1 MPMATKKKQTLRNSE
16 YYDMQSTFDELYAKS
31 QNGQV
36 FQNLM
41 GIICSEENIQL
52 AYRNIKRNGGSVT
65 PGVDGITIRDIEQ
78 MPAEKYIRTVQKKL
92 AWYKPKPVKRVEI
105 PKPNGGIRPLGIPTM
120 FDRLVQQ
127 SIKQVLEPIC
137 EAKFHEYSY
146 GFRPNR
152 SAENAISK
160 VQNLIHFTKLY
171 YVVDMDIKGFFD
183 NVNHSKL
190 IKQMWSLG
198 IRDKTLLCI
207 IKEMLKAPIILPDG
221 SKVLPQKGTPQGGVL
236 SPLLANIVL
245 NELDW
250 WISSQWETHPTHTPY
265 KIIEHKEGHQDR
277 GSIYRALKRSNLKE
291 MYIVRYADDFKIF
304 CRKRDDANKAY
315 FAIKQWLAERLKLEI
330 SEEKS
335 KVVSLKRHYSE
346 FLGFELKVVQKR
358 KKWVVRSHMCQK
370 AIQRETHVLIEQ
382 IKDMQHPQDA
392 ANGALAVTKYN
403 AMVIGIHNYYQIATD
418 VNLDCKTI
426 RRNIN
431 ICLHNRLR
439 HKITKTGQVVG
450 KYIRQRYGQS
460 KDIQF
465 IYGCPIAPIG
475 SVQHKKPMSKKR
487 TINSYTPEGRAEIHD
502 GLKLNMSILLQL
514 MKTSTP
520 MGSVEFMDNR
530 LSLWCAQYGK
540 CAITGRELMVDEIHC
555 HHKIPKEPPFYGTD
569 RYENLIIVHVD
580 VHRLI
585 HATAP
590 ETIAKYLAML
600 NLTKRQLNKVNSL
613 RKSAGLAEIEQ

>member
-1 MPMATKKKQTLRNSE
+1 MATKKKQTLRNSE

-403 AMVIGIHNYYQIATD
+403 AMVIGIHNYYQIAID

>member
-1 MPMATKKKQTLRNSE
+1 MATKKKQTLRNSE

-160 VQNLIHFTKLY
+160 VKNLIHFTKLY

-358 KKWVVRSHMCQK
+358 KKWVVRSHICQK
-370 AIQRETHVLIEQ
+370 AIQRETHALIEQ

-502 GLKLNMSILLQL
+502 ALKLNMSILLQL

-520 MGSVEFMDNR
+520 TGSVEFMDNR

>member
-1 MPMATKKKQTLRNSE
+1 MATKKKQTLRNSE

-530 LSLWCAQYGK
+530 LSLWRAQYGK

>member
-1 MPMATKKKQTLRNSE
+1 MATKKKRTLRNSE

-358 KKWVVRSHMCQK
+358 KKWVVRSHICQK
-370 AIQRETHVLIEQ
+370 AIQRETHALIEQ

-520 MGSVEFMDNR
+520 TGSVEFMDNR

-555 HHKIPKEPPFYGTD
+555 HHKIPKGPPFYGTD

>member
-1 MPMATKKKQTLRNSE
+1 MATKKKQTLRNSE

-250 WISSQWETHPTHTPY
+250 WISTQWETHPTHTPY

-358 KKWVVRSHMCQK
+358 KKWVVRSHICQK
-370 AIQRETHVLIEQ
+370 AIQRETHALIEQ

-520 MGSVEFMDNR
+520 TGSVEFMDNR

-555 HHKIPKEPPFYGTD
+555 HHKIPKGPPFYGTD

>member
-1 MPMATKKKQTLRNSE
+1 MATKKKQTLRNSE

-358 KKWVVRSHMCQK
+358 KKWVVRSHICQK
-370 AIQRETHVLIEQ
+370 AIQRETHALIEQ

-465 IYGCPIAPIG
+465 IYGCPIAPTG

-520 MGSVEFMDNR
+520 TGSVEFMDNR

-555 HHKIPKEPPFYGTD
+555 HHKIPKGPPFYGTD

>member
-1 MPMATKKKQTLRNSE
+1 MATKKKQTLRNSE

-358 KKWVVRSHMCQK
+358 KKWVVRSHICQK
-370 AIQRETHVLIEQ
+370 AIQRETHALIEQ

-520 MGSVEFMDNR
+520 TGSVEFMDNR

-613 RKSAGLAEIEQ
+613 RKSAGLVEIEQ

>member
-1 MPMATKKKQTLRNSE
+1 MATKKKQTLRNSE

-358 KKWVVRSHMCQK
+358 KKWVVRSHICQK
-370 AIQRETHVLIEQ
+370 AIQRETHALIVQ

-520 MGSVEFMDNR
+520 TGSVEFMDNR

-555 HHKIPKEPPFYGTD
+555 HHKIPKGPPFYGTD

>member
-1 MPMATKKKQTLRNSE
+1 MATKKKQTLRNSE

-52 AYRNIKRNGGSVT
+52 AYRNFKRNGGSVT

>member
-1 MPMATKKKQTLRNSE
+1 MATKKKQTLRNSE

-304 CRKRDDANKAY
+304 CRKRDDTNKAY

>member
-1 MPMATKKKQTLRNSE
+1 MATKKKQTLRNSE

-569 RYENLIIVHVD
+569 RSENLIIVHVD

>member
-1 MPMATKKKQTLRNSE
+1 MATKKKQTLRNSE

-105 PKPNGGIRPLGIPTM
+105 PKPNGGIRPIGIPTM

>member
-1 MPMATKKKQTLRNSE
+1 MATKKKQTLRNSE

-475 SVQHKKPMSKKR
+475 SVQHKEPMSKKR

-540 CAITGRELMVDEIHC
+540 CAITGRELMVNEIHC

>member
-1 MPMATKKKQTLRNSE
+1 M
-16 YYDMQSTFDELYAKS
+16 
-31 QNGQV
+31 
-36 FQNLM
+36 
-41 GIICSEENIQL
+41 
-52 AYRNIKRNGGSVT
+52 
-65 PGVDGITIRDIEQ
+65 
-78 MPAEKYIRTVQKKL
+78 
-92 AWYKPKPVKRVEI
+92 
-105 PKPNGGIRPLGIPTM
+105 
-120 FDRLVQQ
+120 
-127 SIKQVLEPIC
+127 
-137 EAKFHEYSY
+137 
-146 GFRPNR
+146 
-152 SAENAISK
+152 
-160 VQNLIHFTKLY
+160 
-171 YVVDMDIKGFFD
+171 
-183 NVNHSKL
+183 
-190 IKQMWSLG
+190 
-198 IRDKTLLCI
+198 
-207 IKEMLKAPIILPDG
+207 
-221 SKVLPQKGTPQGGVL
+221 
-236 SPLLANIVL
+236 L

-358 KKWVVRSHMCQK
+358 KKWVVRSHICQK
-370 AIQRETHVLIEQ
+370 AIQRETHALIEQ

-520 MGSVEFMDNR
+520 TGSVEFMDNR

-555 HHKIPKEPPFYGTD
+555 HHKIPKGPPFYGTD

>member
-1 MPMATKKKQTLRNSE
+1 MATKKKQTLRNSE

-358 KKWVVRSHMCQK
+358 KKWVVRSHICQK
-370 AIQRETHVLIEQ
+370 AIQRETHALIEQ

>member
-1 MPMATKKKQTLRNSE
+1 MATKKKQTLRNSE

-392 ANGALAVTKYN
+392 ANGALAVTKYT

>member
-1 MPMATKKKQTLRNSE
+1 MATKKKQTLRNSE

-250 WISSQWETHPTHTPY
+250 WISSQWETHQTHTPY

-358 KKWVVRSHMCQK
+358 KKWVVRSHICQK
-370 AIQRETHVLIEQ
+370 AIQRETHALIEQ

-520 MGSVEFMDNR
+520 TGSVEFMDNR

>member
-1 MPMATKKKQTLRNSE
+1 MATKKKQTLRNSE

-335 KVVSLKRHYSE
+335 KVVSLKRNYSE

-358 KKWVVRSHMCQK
+358 KKWVVRSHICQK
-370 AIQRETHVLIEQ
+370 AIQRETHALIEQ

-520 MGSVEFMDNR
+520 TGSVEFMDNR

>member
-1 MPMATKKKQTLRNSE
+1 MATKKKQTLRNSE

-502 GLKLNMSILLQL
+502 GLKLNMSILLPL

>member
-1 MPMATKKKQTLRNSE
+1 MATKKKQTLRNSE

-358 KKWVVRSHMCQK
+358 KKWVVRSHICQK
-370 AIQRETHVLIEQ
+370 AIQRETHALIEQ

-520 MGSVEFMDNR
+520 TGSVEFMDNR

-590 ETIAKYLAML
+590 KTIAKYLAML

>member
-1 MPMATKKKQTLRNSE
+1 MATKKKQTLRNSE

-36 FQNLM
+36 FQDLM

-358 KKWVVRSHMCQK
+358 KKWVVRSHICQK
-370 AIQRETHVLIEQ
+370 AIQRETHALIDQ

-520 MGSVEFMDNR
+520 TGSVEFMDNR

>member
-1 MPMATKKKQTLRNSE
+1 MATKKKQTLRNSE

-198 IRDKTLLCI
+198 IRDTTLLCI

-358 KKWVVRSHMCQK
+358 KKWVVRSHICQK
-370 AIQRETHVLIEQ
+370 AIQRETHALIEQ

-520 MGSVEFMDNR
+520 TGSVEFMDNR

-555 HHKIPKEPPFYGTD
+555 HHKIPKGPPFYGTD

>member
-1 MPMATKKKQTLRNSE
+1 MATKKKQTLRNSE

>member
-1 MPMATKKKQTLRNSE
+1 MATKKKQTLRNSE

-137 EAKFHEYSY
+137 ETKFHEYSY

>member
-1 MPMATKKKQTLRNSE
+1 MATKKKQTLGNSE

-358 KKWVVRSHMCQK
+358 KKWVVRSHICQK
-370 AIQRETHVLIEQ
+370 AIQRETHALIEQ

-520 MGSVEFMDNR
+520 TGSVEFMDNR

-555 HHKIPKEPPFYGTD
+555 HHKIPKGPPFYGTD

>member
-1 MPMATKKKQTLRNSE
+1 MATKKKQTLRNSE

-183 NVNHSKL
+183 NVKHSKL

-358 KKWVVRSHMCQK
+358 KKWVVRSHICQK
-370 AIQRETHVLIEQ
+370 AIQRETHALIEQ

-520 MGSVEFMDNR
+520 TGSVEFMDNR

>member
-1 MPMATKKKQTLRNSE
+1 MATKKKQTLRNSE

-277 GSIYRALKRSNLKE
+277 GRIYRALKRSNLKE

>member
-1 MPMATKKKQTLRNSE
+1 MATKKKQTLRNSE

-370 AIQRETHVLIEQ
+370 AIQRETHALIEQ

-520 MGSVEFMDNR
+520 KGSVEFMDNR

-540 CAITGRELMVDEIHC
+540 CAITGRELMVGEIHC

>member
-1 MPMATKKKQTLRNSE
+1 MATKKKQTLRNSE

-358 KKWVVRSHMCQK
+358 KKWVVRSHICQK
-370 AIQRETHVLIEQ
+370 AIQRETHALIEQ

-520 MGSVEFMDNR
+520 KGSVEFMDNR

-540 CAITGRELMVDEIHC
+540 CAITGRELMVGEIHC

-590 ETIAKYLAML
+590 KTIAKYLAML